1 MRMDWYHHFT
11 ILIIIRLHL
20 LHGCLVNE
28 EKILFVTNFFPLYRK
43 NIWKK
48 LLDNKKSD
56 VIFYFD
62 PIQNEGIQ
70 VEKNFFSE
78 SKKRKNSFKE
88 IKNFYFFG
96 RIIWQSKIIRECF
109 SASFNQAIFLGD
121 MNILSTW
128 ISLLICK
135 LRNKKTILW
144 THGFYGNESYIK
156 RFLRIV
162 FYSIGNKYL
171 VYGQRGKKLMVNAG
185 FNENKIFV
193 IYNSLDYDLQKD
205 YFNKYQK
212 NNINRDLNFFRN
224 KKLKTIIFLGRLTSV
239 KKIDQLIKSLK
250 KLNSDMVKFNL
261 LIIGDGPEKSKL
273 KKISKKGLEKGWIHF
288 YGKTYEESELS
299 KLIYS
304 SDLMVSP
311 GNTGLNAVH
320 ALSYGTPVA
329 THNNFNKQMPEAA
342 VVEDQITGFLFNE
355 NDINNLSFKIEQWF
369 SKFNN
374 KTTKAQRRKIID
386 EKYNPEY
393 QFKIISEALKR

>member
-1 MRMDWYHHFT
+1 M
-11 ILIIIRLHL
+11 I
-20 LHGCLVNE
+20 NK
-28 EKILFVTNFFPLYRK
+28 EKILFVTNFFPSYRK

-48 LLDNKKSD
+48 LLENKKSE

-70 VEKNFFSE
+70 TEEGFFSE
-78 SKKRKNSFKE
+78 SNERKNSFKK

-96 RIIWQSKIIRECF
+96 RIIWQSRIIRECF
-109 SASFNQAIFLGD
+109 LASFNQAIFLGD

-128 ISLLICK
+128 IGLLICK

-144 THGFYGNESYIK
+144 THGFYGNEGYIK
-156 RFLRIV
+156 RYLRIL

-171 VYGQRGKKLMVNAG
+171 VYEQRGKKLMVNAG
-185 FNENKIFV
+185 FDESKIFV

-205 YFNKYQK
+205 YFKNYQK
-212 NNINRDLNFFRN
+212 KNIKRELTFFVN

-239 KKIDQLIKSLK
+239 KKIDLLIKSLK
-250 KLNSDMVKFNL
+250 KLNSKIIKFNL
-261 LIIGDGPEKSKL
+261 LIIGDGPEKSAL
-273 KKISKKGLEKGWIHF
+273 KKISKKGLKKGWIYF

-320 ALSYGTPVA
+320 ALSYGTPVG

-342 VVEDQITGFLFNE
+342 VIEDQITGFFFDE
-355 NDINNLSFKIEQWF
+355 NDSNNLSFKIKQWF
-369 SKFNN
+369 SKYNN
-374 KTTKAQRRKIID
+374 KRTKAQRRRIID

-393 QFKIISEALKR
+393 QFKIILEALDI

>member
-1 MRMDWYHHFT
+1 M
-11 ILIIIRLHL
+11 I
-20 LHGCLVNE
+20 NK

-56 VIFYFD
+56 FIFYFD

-78 SKKRKNSFKE
+78 SNKRKNSFKE

-128 ISLLICK
+128 ISLLICR

-156 RFLRIV
+156 RCLRIV

-171 VYGQRGKKLMVNAG
+171 VYEQRGKKLMVNAG
-185 FNENKIFV
+185 FDVNKIFV

-212 NNINRDLNFFRN
+212 NNINRELTFFIN

-273 KKISKKGLEKGWIHF
+273 KKISKKGLENGWIHF
-288 YGKTYEESELS
+288 YGKTYDESELS

-329 THNNFNKQMPEAA
+329 THNNFNNQMPEAA
-342 VVEDQITGFLFNE
+342 VVEDQITGFFFNE
-355 NDINNLSFKIEQWF
+355 NDIDNLSFKIDQWF

-393 QFKIISEALKR
+393 QFKIILEALDR

>member
-1 MRMDWYHHFT
+1 M
-11 ILIIIRLHL
+11 
-20 LHGCLVNE
+20 VNK

-320 ALSYGTPVA
+320 ALSYGTPVG
-329 THNNFNKQMPEAA
+329 THNYFNKQMPEAA
-342 VVEDQITGFLFNE
+342 IIEDQQTGFFFNE
-355 NDINNLSFKIEQWF
+355 NDIDDLSLKIDLWF
-369 SKFNN
+369 SKFDFNL
-374 KTTKAQRRKIID
+374 TRAERRRIID

-393 QFKIISEALKR
+393 QIKVIQEAIDEK

>member
-1 MRMDWYHHFT
+1 M
-11 ILIIIRLHL
+11 
-20 LHGCLVNE
+20 VNK

-374 KTTKAQRRKIID
+374 KITKAQRRKIID

>member
-1 MRMDWYHHFT
+1 
-11 ILIIIRLHL
+11 
-20 LHGCLVNE
+20 
-28 EKILFVTNFFPLYRK
+28 
-43 NIWKK
+43 
-48 LLDNKKSD
+48 
-56 VIFYFD
+56 
-62 PIQNEGIQ
+62 
-70 VEKNFFSE
+70 
-78 SKKRKNSFKE
+78 
-88 IKNFYFFG
+88 
-96 RIIWQSKIIRECF
+96 
-109 SASFNQAIFLGD
+109 

-156 RFLRIV
+156 RCLRIV

-273 KKISKKGLEKGWIHF
+273 KKISKKGVEKGWIHF

-311 GNTGLNAVH
+311 GNTGLNAVLH
-320 ALSYGTPVA
+320 KLWNSC
-329 THNNFNKQMPEAA
+329 HNTQ
-342 VVEDQITGFLFNE
+342 
-355 NDINNLSFKIEQWF
+355 
-369 SKFNN
+369 
-374 KTTKAQRRKIID
+374 
-386 EKYNPEY
+386 
-393 QFKIISEALKR
+393 